1 MDLGPGGS
9 NSMLSG
15 LKLGFEGFD
24 DDVSKESTD
33 LTVDSFTDIAG
44 ILETIKTD
52 VIVVIG
58 NVIMCLMS
66 HSPIIRVSW

>member
-33 LTVDSFTDIAG
+33 LTVDS
-44 ILETIKTD
+44 
-52 VIVVIG
+52 
-58 NVIMCLMS
+58 S
-66 HSPIIRVSW
+66 